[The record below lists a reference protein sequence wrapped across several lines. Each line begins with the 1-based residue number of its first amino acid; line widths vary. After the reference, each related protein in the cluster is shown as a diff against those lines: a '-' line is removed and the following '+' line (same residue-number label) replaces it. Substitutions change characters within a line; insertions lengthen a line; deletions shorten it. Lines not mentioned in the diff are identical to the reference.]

1 MKKEFTDEEKLE
13 MVRKIVSEAK
23 RLNQHT
29 FDLRYKRMCKAEDE
43 LVCTFNE
50 EQRAL
55 YEKFRKKRDAF
66 YKAANKIYIKY

>member
-1 MKKEFTDEEKLE
+1 MKEEFTDEEKVA
-13 MVRKIVSEAK
+13 MVRKIIAEAK

-50 EQRAL
+50 EQREL
-55 YEKFRKKRDAF
+55 YKKFCKKRDAF
-66 YKAANKIYIKY
+66 YQAADKVYIKY